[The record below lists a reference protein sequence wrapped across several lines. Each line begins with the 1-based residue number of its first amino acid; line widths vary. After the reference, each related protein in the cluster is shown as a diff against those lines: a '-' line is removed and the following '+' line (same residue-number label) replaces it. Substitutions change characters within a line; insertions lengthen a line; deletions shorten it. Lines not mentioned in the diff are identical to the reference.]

1 MSKTIRTLA
10 MLAMIVPI
18 VACAPT
24 DTSESTGEFLDD
36 SVITIKVKNAIVA
49 DPALKVL
56 QIRVATFKGR
66 VQMSGFVDSQ
76 QMIAHAGAVVA
87 DVEGVKSV
95 QNDLIAK

>member
-36 SVITIKVKNAIVA
+36 SVITIKVKNAIIA